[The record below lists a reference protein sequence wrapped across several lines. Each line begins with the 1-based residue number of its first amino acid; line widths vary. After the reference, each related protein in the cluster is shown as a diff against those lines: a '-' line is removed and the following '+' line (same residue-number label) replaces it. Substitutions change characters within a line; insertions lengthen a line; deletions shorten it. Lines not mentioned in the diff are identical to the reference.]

1 MVTIH
6 YTFVKLDGFKYST
19 KMFVLHFIFN
29 NVNYWKNEKNTIS
42 TVRIHFHFIRADDQ

>member
-29 NVNYWKNEKNTIS
+29 NVNYWKNEKKHYFNSKNTFS
-42 TVRIHFHFIRADDQ
+42 LH